1 VVGVYEAHETVVDFG
16 ELVVVE
22 GGRELGC
29 FGESERFVTKDG
41 ERSFCNVKNPKRPTA
56 AECFSR
62 CQTSI

>member
-1 VVGVYEAHETVVDFG
+1 MVGVYEAHETVVDFG

-41 ERSFCNVKNPKRPTA
+41 ERSIGVSCLMVYIGESAYLSVT
-56 AECFSR
+56 
-62 CQTSI
+62 